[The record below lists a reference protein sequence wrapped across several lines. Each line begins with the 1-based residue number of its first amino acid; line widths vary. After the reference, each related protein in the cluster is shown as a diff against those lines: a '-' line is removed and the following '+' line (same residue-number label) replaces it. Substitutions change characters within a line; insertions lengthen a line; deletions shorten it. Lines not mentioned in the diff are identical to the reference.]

1 MLTAVDP
8 NDLDHCAR
16 GCGATLPYFTR
27 TIAYQRGEPQ
37 ACWSCERKAV
47 PPQEAMHRRIAARAP
62 TVMRLHSD
70 ASADG
75 PAA

>member
-1 MLTAVDP
+1 MIIIIDP

-16 GCGATLPYFTR
+16 GCGAKLPHFTR
-27 TIAYQRGEPQ
+27 TIAYQRGAPQ
-37 ACWSCERKAV
+37 PCWSCERKET

-62 TVMRLHSD
+62 TVMHLVPPTS
-70 ASADG
+70 DG